1 MDNIDPVNEHER
13 PQCNSF
19 DDWTSDE
26 CSTGGNS
33 VEPQHNQQSSAAD
46 QDLSESE
53 NPAGEDEERVYTGS
67 FEGPEKTLEICF
79 NPQSGDARGCRS
91 MSRAQLDA
99 ICSMARCTILSQISN
114 AYLDAYVLS
123 ESSLFVYPH
132 KIVMKTCG
140 TTTLLRC
147 IKNVLKFASDLG
159 LELEWLGYS
168 RKNYT
173 FPGDQ
178 AFPHANFEQELSYI
192 NSHSHLSERL
202 DGTGYLLGPLT
213 GDHWF
218 AYVADKCD
226 RPSYLST
233 DRVINIMMFDMAPEC
248 AALFYKEACPT
259 GKEMTEKTGIRALVP
274 GAVIDDCAFE
284 PCGYSM
290 NAILFDS
297 YTTMHVTPEQHCSY
311 ASFETNQ
318 SIKNYRYLIR
328 NVLQVFKPK
337 RFVISMWADEAGL
350 AHLEENPCEMKE
362 LQLPSRGYVRTT
374 MCSTKVEG
382 DTCCFMSNWQ
392 LDVEAQERSKFRRYG
407 ATPDA
412 ARWRKNTIA

>member
-1 MDNIDPVNEHER
+1 
-13 PQCNSF
+13 
-19 DDWTSDE
+19 
-26 CSTGGNS
+26 
-33 VEPQHNQQSSAAD
+33 
-46 QDLSESE
+46 
-53 NPAGEDEERVYTGS
+53 
-67 FEGPEKTLEICF
+67 
-79 NPQSGDARGCRS
+79 
-91 MSRAQLDA
+91 
-99 ICSMARCTILSQISN
+99 
-114 AYLDAYVLS
+114 
-123 ESSLFVYPH
+123 
-132 KIVMKTCG
+132 
-140 TTTLLRC
+140 
-147 IKNVLKFASDLG
+147 
-159 LELEWLGYS
+159 
-168 RKNYT
+168 
-173 FPGDQ
+173 
-178 AFPHANFEQELSYI
+178 
-192 NSHSHLSERL
+192 
-202 DGTGYLLGPLT
+202 
-213 GDHWF
+213 
-218 AYVADKCD
+218 
-226 RPSYLST
+226 
-233 DRVINIMMFDMAPEC
+233 MFDMAPEC

-297 YTTMHVTPEQHCSY
+297 YTTMHVTPEEHCSY

-392 LDVEAQERSKFRRYG
+392 LDVEAQERSKFRQYG
-407 ATPDA
+407 ATPDT